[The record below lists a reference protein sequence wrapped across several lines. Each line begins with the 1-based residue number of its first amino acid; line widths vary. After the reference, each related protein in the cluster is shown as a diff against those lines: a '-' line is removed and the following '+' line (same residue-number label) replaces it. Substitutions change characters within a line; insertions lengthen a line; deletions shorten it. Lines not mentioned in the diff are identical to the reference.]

1 MWRTI
6 LGGLVV
12 VHGFITAAIWLPKFR
27 EVEGASV
34 QPANPGH
41 SWLFGDA
48 RGIALA
54 LAMTAALLL
63 VVAGGAFLTHQ
74 AWWPTAGLVAGG
86 VSLLLFVLF
95 FSPWWVIA
103 FAISGGLVIAA
114 MRASTPV

>member
-12 VHGFITAAIWLPKFR
+12 AHGFLTAAMWLPKYKQ
-27 EVEGASV
+27 VEGASI
-34 QPANPGH
+34 QPPNPSH
-41 SWLFGDA
+41 SWLLGDA
-48 RGIALA
+48 RTLGLVLA
-54 LAMTAALLL
+54 LTAAVLLA
-63 VVAGGAFLTHQ
+63 VAGGAFLSHQ
-74 AWWPTAGLVAGG
+74 TWWPTAGLIAGA

-114 MRASTPV
+114 VRAGVPA